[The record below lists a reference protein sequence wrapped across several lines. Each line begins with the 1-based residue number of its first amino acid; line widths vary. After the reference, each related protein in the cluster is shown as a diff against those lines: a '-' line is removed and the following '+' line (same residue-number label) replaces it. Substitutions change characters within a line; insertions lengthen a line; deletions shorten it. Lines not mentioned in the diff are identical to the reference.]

1 LQTAVFVK
9 SLPCFAQEESYLITI
24 KTINTLVKFDARFS
38 YFTYDVRTLTTSCNV
53 IIEIEAIFM
62 HETIDIDGKDAA
74 LTDTESVLVRAAQRC
89 IVSALDHSRAN
100 KIALLSDD
108 TKKITAET
116 PILELPPKVLRFV
129 ASILGAMAEGK
140 TVVLLPKGQTLTTVQ
155 AAQFL
160 NVSRPFLTKLLKEG
174 KIPFV
179 MVGSHRRIVYED
191 LVNYKNKIRMAQDEA
206 MNALANQAQELGL
219 V

>member
-1 LQTAVFVK
+1 
-9 SLPCFAQEESYLITI
+9 
-24 KTINTLVKFDARFS
+24 
-38 YFTYDVRTLTTSCNV
+38 V

-108 TKKITAET
+108 TQKITAET
-116 PILELPPKVLRFV
+116 SILELPPKVLRFV

-191 LVNYKNKIRMAQDEA
+191 LVNYKNKIRISQDEA

>member
-1 LQTAVFVK
+1 MAVFDK
-9 SLPCFAQEESYLITI
+9 SLLCIAQVESHLITI
-24 KTINTLVKFDARFS
+24 KTIDTLVNYDARFS
-38 YFTYDVRTLTTSCNV
+38 YFTYDVRTLTTFCNV

-74 LTDTESVLVRAAQRC
+74 LTDTESVLVRTAQRY

-108 TKKITAET
+108 AKKITAET

-191 LVNYKNKIRMAQDEA
+191 LVNYKNKIRTAQDEA